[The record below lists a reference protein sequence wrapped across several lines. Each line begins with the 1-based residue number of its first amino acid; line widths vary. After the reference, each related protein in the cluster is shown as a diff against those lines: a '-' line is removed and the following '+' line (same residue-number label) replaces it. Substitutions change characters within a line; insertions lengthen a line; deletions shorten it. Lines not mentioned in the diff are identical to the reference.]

1 MTTSMRKGRR
11 VTAALAGGAAA
22 ALLLSGLAGCQ
33 GDAGTTASDT
43 SVAGPTAAEP
53 AAGARSAGGL
63 VNAFEADGGAVAEN
77 GENAASAGD
86 AAVRERAVISSA
98 SMSVSTP
105 DVAESR
111 AEVRSLLD
119 RVQGLVAE
127 EETQADDEG
136 RLARARMV
144 LRVPSDAFD
153 TALVALAE
161 LGEVDDESRTSE
173 DVTTKVIDTQ
183 TRVRAQQRSIKRI
196 ETLLDRAETLGQV
209 VRIESELSRRQADL
223 DSLLA
228 QQAWL
233 GEQSSLA
240 TIALTLRAQ
249 ELVAEVEEEDEPPAF
264 VAGVLTGW
272 DSLLGFLGGAAT
284 LLGVLLPWLVLVL
297 LLGVPL
303 WVALRSARRRRTVPA
318 EA

>member
-1 MTTSMRKGRR
+1 
-11 VTAALAGGAAA
+11 
-22 ALLLSGLAGCQ
+22 
-33 GDAGTTASDT
+33 
-43 SVAGPTAAEP
+43 
-53 AAGARSAGGL
+53 
-63 VNAFEADGGAVAEN
+63 
-77 GENAASAGD
+77 
-86 AAVRERAVISSA
+86 
-98 SMSVSTP
+98 MSVTTP

-111 AEVRSLLD
+111 AQVRSLLD

-127 EETQADDEG
+127 EETQADDKG
-136 RLARARMV
+136 RLSRARMV
-144 LRVPSDAFD
+144 LRVPSEAFD
-153 TALVALAE
+153 TALVDLAE
-161 LGEVDDESRTSE
+161 LGEVEDESRTSE

-233 GEQSSLA
+233 SEQSSLA

-249 ELVAEVEEEDEPPAF
+249 ERIAEVEEEDEPPAF

-272 DSLLGFLGGAAT
+272 DSLVGFLGGAAT
-284 LLGVLLPWLVLVL
+284 LVGVLLPWLALAM
-297 LLGVPL
+297 LLGLPL
-303 WVALRSARRRRTVPA
+303 WAALRAARRRRATVPA